1 MRIECNSITPKP
13 VNPYNAATEKA
24 VTARRSFQ
32 VRKKLAKRAAGVQ
45 AWAGVDKDP
54 IVGQWM
60 NGGRS
65 QMLTK
70 DQRLIRASSKDSR
83 LR

>member
-1 MRIECNSITPKP
+1 MRIDCGSINPKP
-13 VNPYNAATEKA
+13 VNPYNAATEKM
-24 VTARRSFQ
+24 TATRRSFQ

-45 AWAGVDKDP
+45 GWSGVDKAP
-54 IVGQWM
+54 IIGQWM
-60 NGGRS
+60 NGGRG

-70 DQRLIRASSKDSR
+70 DQRLIGATGKDSR